1 MNTGKWCSFHF
12 YVGAHEKGG
21 FPVLHGIKYPFCKNK
36 IKHGKLQM
44 FNHVRTKP

>member
-21 FPVLHGIKYPFCKNK
+21 FPVVATCIICRA
-36 IKHGKLQM
+36 LQTIEDV
-44 FNHVRTKP
+44 NHKKERK